1 MDEVHAPEQE
11 DPVVLADGDRMAR
24 CTAYVS
30 GYVQGVGFRAFVR
43 SRAIRLGLVG
53 SATNL
58 ADGRVEVIA
67 EGSLSACRS
76 LVALLR
82 DGWTPGD
89 ATQVTLEWGRPT
101 GGLAGFSRR

>member
-1 MDEVHAPEQE
+1 MPE
-11 DPVVLADGDRMAR
+11 PRGPAALADGDRPAR
-24 CTAYVS
+24 CIAYVS

-53 SATNL
+53 SARNL
-58 ADGRVEVIA
+58 PDGRVEVIA

-89 ATQVTLEWGRPT
+89 ATQVTVEWAQPT
-101 GGLAGFSRR
+101 GRLAGFSRG